1 MNEQRFS
8 AGFFPALFPKSPI
21 VVCVLASR
29 LFLPFCWND
38 QAFSKRLHCS
48 LPFFDCAAYL
58 DEEEEEDT
66 EQRRPSR
73 SKRSLTHPHPKSGQ
87 SSNPAASMSRRR
99 IPQPST
105 STDRADRGATSR
117 RRRTSFDV
125 SGIAALPNS
134 DDEDEQPPA
143 RHSKKRRFV
152 PSPVEEDYCS
162 QENVTS
168 MKTAKKN
175 KRPLNG
181 PSAAKNRRQVS
192 CCVTSPLKTNAC

>member
-1 MNEQRFS
+1 M
-8 AGFFPALFPKSPI
+8 
-21 VVCVLASR
+21 
-29 LFLPFCWND
+29 
-38 QAFSKRLHCS
+38 
-48 LPFFDCAAYL
+48 

-66 EQRRPSR
+66 EQRCPSR
-73 SKRSLTHPHPKSGQ
+73 SKRSLAHPHPKSGQ
-87 SSNPAASMSRRR
+87 SSNPAASTSRRR

-162 QENVTS
+162 QENVTL

-175 KRPLNG
+175 KRALNG
-181 PSAAKNRRQVS
+181 PSAAKNRRQVLN
-192 CCVTSPLKTNAC
+192 VDEDTEDEAEIFITQTTPPKKKKKNKRH